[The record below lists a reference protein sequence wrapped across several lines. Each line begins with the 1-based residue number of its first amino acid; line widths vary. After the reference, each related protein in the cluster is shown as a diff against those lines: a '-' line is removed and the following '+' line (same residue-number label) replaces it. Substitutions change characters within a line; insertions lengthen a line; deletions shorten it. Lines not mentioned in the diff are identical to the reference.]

1 MKKFCIEMPK
11 VELATIYISFESYK
25 AIGKTIDLIVKKFMK
40 QQYPHVDN
48 FYSTHE
54 FIDDGYE
61 ITVFAV
67 GEVLEFK
74 QIPMD

>member
-1 MKKFCIEMPK
+1 MKKFCIEIPK
-11 VELATIYISFESYK
+11 VELATIYISFECYK

-61 ITVFAV
+61 ITVYSV
-67 GEVLEFK
+67 GDDLVFHEIE
-74 QIPMD
+74 D